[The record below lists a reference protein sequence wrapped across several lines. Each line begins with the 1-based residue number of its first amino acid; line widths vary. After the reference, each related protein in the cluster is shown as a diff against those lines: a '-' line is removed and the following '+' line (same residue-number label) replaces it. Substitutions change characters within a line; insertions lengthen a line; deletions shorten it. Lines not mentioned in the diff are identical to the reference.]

1 MIRLFLLSVILA
13 GCVTDAPVYQPESND
28 EYIEQLIAQTDQQIK
43 AETSRTYAYAGI
55 ALLVAG
61 VATLAFTGKYVSG
74 LIISIAGGIIMT
86 FPFVLNSEYFDWIAG
101 GFLLFV
107 AVDGLIFLYKFQ
119 VNKNKSDTKSV

>member
-1 MIRLFLLSVILA
+1 MRLLLLSLLLV
-13 GCVTDAPVYQPESND
+13 GCATELPVYQPETND

-61 VATLAFTGKYVSG
+61 VATLAFTGKYISG
-74 LIISIAGGIIMT
+74 LIISLAGVIIMT

-107 AVDGLIFLYKFQ
+107 AVDIIIFISRK
-119 VNKNKSDTKSV
+119 T

>member
-1 MIRLFLLSVILA
+1 MRLLLLSLLLA
-13 GCVTDAPVYQPESND
+13 GCATELPVYQPETND

-43 AETSRTYAYAGI
+43 AETSRTYAYAGV

-74 LIISIAGGIIMT
+74 LIISLAGGIIMT

-101 GFLLFV
+101 GFILFV
-107 AVDGLIFLYKFQ
+107 AIDGLIFLYKFKI
-119 VNKNKSDTKSV
+119 NKNKSDTKSV